1 MVDLSKKMKRE
12 KEILISQFS
21 DLIEAMDSTEIEIA
35 KKHII
40 AYDSNTTGES
50 QKMFQIFSELAFKA
64 NFNYKSL
71 KSKISPLVTDTSFN
85 RQIRRTLYRVQESL
99 IIDVNLKRKGLYNGI
114 FRKRYEIRKRI
125 MQASILNGKGL
136 PEMANRLYDNIIK
149 TSKSY
154 ELYDELIESLVF
166 KKNIILLKNDKKQL
180 NEINKKIDYYSN
192 CRDMTQ
198 ITKNFYQSYTM
209 EQFKKGGKNDKI
221 NFLLKH
227 IEITSDY
234 YEKTKSANIKSQ
246 DLLLRMEYYY
256 IIDDFEGEEKAGIEL
271 LDLMSK
277 SKAVYSK
284 GRIIYVCNNLA
295 NSKIANLKFKECYD
309 YVEKSIENVG
319 VYSNINYITAIQRQV
334 TSLFYL
340 EEYSKAKEL
349 ANKVGSLLGLEKYP
363 FHKAF
368 SVYQTALNHFAVGE
382 FKEAYVL
389 LSNLKE
395 IEKDKEGWN
404 VWVKI
409 MRILCSIEMLRLNL
423 IDYDVENFRK
433 YIQRLD
439 KLYEVRKRDKLV
451 LKVLRDLDRYNYD
464 FSEVADKSDDLLK
477 QLKSTL
483 AELEWDPKSPEM
495 ILFHDWFD
503 AKLEKR
509 EYKPNFEP
517 YREKLA
523 KKQKSSKMIE
533 SLPQLDTI

>member
-1 MVDLSKKMKRE
+1 MVDLSKTMKRE

-198 ITKNFYQSYTM
+198 ITKNF
-209 EQFKKGGKNDKI
+209 
-221 NFLLKH
+221 
-227 IEITSDY
+227 
-234 YEKTKSANIKSQ
+234 
-246 DLLLRMEYYY
+246 
-256 IIDDFEGEEKAGIEL
+256 
-271 LDLMSK
+271 LM
-277 SKAVYSK
+277 
-284 GRIIYVCNNLA
+284 
-295 NSKIANLKFKECYD
+295 F
-309 YVEKSIENVG
+309 
-319 VYSNINYITAIQRQV
+319 
-334 TSLFYL
+334 
-340 EEYSKAKEL
+340 
-349 ANKVGSLLGLEKYP
+349 
-363 FHKAF
+363 
-368 SVYQTALNHFAVGE
+368 
-382 FKEAYVL
+382 
-389 LSNLKE
+389 
-395 IEKDKEGWN
+395 
-404 VWVKI
+404 
-409 MRILCSIEMLRLNL
+409 
-423 IDYDVENFRK
+423 
-433 YIQRLD
+433 
-439 KLYEVRKRDKLV
+439 
-451 LKVLRDLDRYNYD
+451 
-464 FSEVADKSDDLLK
+464 
-477 QLKSTL
+477 
-483 AELEWDPKSPEM
+483 
-495 ILFHDWFD
+495 
-503 AKLEKR
+503 
-509 EYKPNFEP
+509 
-517 YREKLA
+517 
-523 KKQKSSKMIE
+523 
-533 SLPQLDTI
+533 